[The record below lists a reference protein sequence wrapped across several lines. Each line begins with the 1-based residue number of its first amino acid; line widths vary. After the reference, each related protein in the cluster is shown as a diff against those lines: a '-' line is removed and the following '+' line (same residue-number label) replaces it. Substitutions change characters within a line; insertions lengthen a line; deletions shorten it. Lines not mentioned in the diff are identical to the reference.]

1 MKPGD
6 VILTALPQ
14 FDGRIKT
21 RPAVVLCLV
30 EPHRDPLI
38 CGISTQLHEEVR
50 GLDDLIIPSDAD
62 FAGSGLKAS
71 SLIHAAFLT
80 VIIPQR
86 ITGRIGTISA
96 VRLQRLLTRLGQH
109 MLDHAARLP

>member
-6 VILTALPQ
+6 VILTSLPQ

-38 CGISTQLHEEVR
+38 CGVSTQLHEEVR
-50 GLDDLIIPSDAD
+50 GLDELIVPGDTD
-62 FAGSGLKAS
+62 YVCSGLKAS
-71 SLIHAAFLT
+71 SLIRAAFLT
-80 VIIPQR
+80 VIMPHR
-86 ITGRIGTISA
+86 ITGRIGSISA
-96 VRLQRLLTRLGQH
+96 ARLKRLLARLGQH
-109 MLDHAARLP
+109 LLDNAARLP